1 MLADLCG
8 YSKVRSVTHD
18 IQIDTVLFFN
28 TIFNNLSKPA
38 MNRFFVFP
46 KRTAAF
52 AGSTYCIS
60 LWAMR
65 STTTGAMKF
74 TIPSRGRPSSQKLG
88 TGGIVAWWHWKGCEV
103 ENIST
108 NLPAITKA
116 LIGKGIDS
124 FFVGPRCR
132 KHLLKFCRSRP
143 LPLGNLC
150 STSNIFGG
158 VQQFI
163 FRDGETLTWICSNAS
178 STGSSSAHNHN
189 HLPHH
194 QQSPHVL
201 IVWN

>member
-60 LWAMR
+60 LWAML

-74 TIPSRGRPSSQKLG
+74 TIPSRGRPSPQKLG
-88 TGGIVAWWHWKGCEV
+88 TGIVTWWHWKNQHKSPSNHKGAHRQRNRQLLCRPLLQETPTQ
-103 ENIST
+103 I
-108 NLPAITKA
+108 LPVTATS
-116 LIGKGIDS
+116 IGKLMLN
-124 FFVGPRCR
+124 
-132 KHLLKFCRSRP
+132 K
-143 LPLGNLC
+143 
-150 STSNIFGG
+150 
-158 VQQFI
+158 
-163 FRDGETLTWICSNAS
+163 
-178 STGSSSAHNHN
+178 
-189 HLPHH
+189 
-194 QQSPHVL
+194 
-201 IVWN
+201 